1 MNKDRIKGKA
11 KDIKGR
17 IERQAG
23 EWTGDQGLQVKGA
36 ADQVEGKVENAVGKV
51 KDASKKMMRDVDRK
65 TDGNL
70 RDEDL
75 REEPRGRRSA

>member
-1 MNKDRIKGKA
+1 MNKDEIKGKA

-23 EWTGDQGLQVKGA
+23 EWTGDSGLQAKGA
-36 ADQVEGKVENAVGKV
+36 ADQVEGKVQNTVGKV
-51 KDASKKMMRDVDRK
+51 KDAGKKMMRDLDRK

-75 REEPRGRRSA
+75 REEPRGRKRA